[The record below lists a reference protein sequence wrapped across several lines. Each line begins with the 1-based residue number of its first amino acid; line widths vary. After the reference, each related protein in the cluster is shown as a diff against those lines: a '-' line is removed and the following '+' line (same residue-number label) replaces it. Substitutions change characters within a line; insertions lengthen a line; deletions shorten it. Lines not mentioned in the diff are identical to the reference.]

1 MRFLYEE
8 SQHKTQGQDAYCCL
22 QRAHSHQHKRE
33 RVPLW
38 QARSK
43 VPVPGGTRGLNNTVL
58 LSEHPEQP
66 LNPPLC
72 HTARRHRKKIPTH
85 PQSHTNWNGEGEK
98 KRIIV
103 KEMNCIK
110 PSKRQT
116 SNLGQ
121 FGNRILPHSDLFPQT
136 NSAISNCCHVPQS
149 CIFTPSSSCD
159 FLPCLLPMI
168 TTYFLTS
175 HCSLELWRIL
185 FERNLV

>member
-1 MRFLYEE
+1 MGMTAFVTGQKQSACAWWDQGTEQHGAAFRASWAATEPSAVPHR
-8 SQHKTQGQDAYCCL
+8 SQAQKENPHPSAEPHKLKC
-22 QRAHSHQHKRE
+22 
-33 RVPLW
+33 
-38 QARSK
+38 
-43 VPVPGGTRGLNNTVL
+43 GGG
-58 LSEHPEQP
+58 
-66 LNPPLC
+66 
-72 HTARRHRKKIPTH
+72 K
-85 PQSHTNWNGEGEK
+85 K

-149 CIFTPSSSCD
+149 CMFTPSSSCD